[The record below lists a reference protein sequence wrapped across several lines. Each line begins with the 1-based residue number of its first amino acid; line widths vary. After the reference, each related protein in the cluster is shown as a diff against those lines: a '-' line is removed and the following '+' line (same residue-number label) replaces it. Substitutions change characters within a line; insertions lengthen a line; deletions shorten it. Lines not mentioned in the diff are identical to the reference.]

1 MKNNKA
7 NKKDRNEKMIAGIKQ
22 QFGNLPTVIVDGVPM
37 APAVIEKTLQDP
49 IDLAV
54 ATVAAEGVFH
64 KAVADEHT
72 ATLKADALFVA
83 LKTFVFN
90 QVGNDAKVLALF
102 GLSPRKRRG
111 PRVAVKAAAADKA
124 RATRTARGTRGAQQ
138 KKGIKGNPPA
148 APAKPA

>member
-22 QFGNLPTVIVDGVPM
+22 QFGNLPTVVVEGVPM
-37 APAVIEKTLQDP
+37 APADIEKTLQDP
-49 IDLAV
+49 IDKAV
-54 ATVAAEGVFH
+54 VTAAAEGAFH
-64 KAVADEHT
+64 KAVADEQAAT
-72 ATLKADALFVA
+72 AKADALYVA

-90 QVGNDAKVLALF
+90 QVGNDAKALAVF
-102 GLSPRKRRG
+102 GLEPRKRRG
-111 PRVAVKAAAADKA
+111 PKPAVKAAAADKA